1 MIKMIRK
8 LEMKK
13 VMTKVMKMNF
23 SITSVVYLD
32 MLTKKIFPQST
43 FANSSATSTC
53 QDTGVTRA
61 P

>member
-8 LEMKK
+8 LE
-13 VMTKVMKMNF
+13 MTKVMKMNF

>member
-1 MIKMIRK
+1 MIKMMRK

-13 VMTKVMKMNF
+13 VMTKVMKMISSTF
-23 SITSVVYLD
+23 VVYLE
-32 MLTKKIFPQST
+32 MLPKKLFPRLT